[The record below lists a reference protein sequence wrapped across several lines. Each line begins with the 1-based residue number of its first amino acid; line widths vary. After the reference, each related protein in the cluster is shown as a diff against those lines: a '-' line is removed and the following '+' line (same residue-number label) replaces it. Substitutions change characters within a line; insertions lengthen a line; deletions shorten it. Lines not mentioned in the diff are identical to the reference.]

1 MVKNLKHP
9 YPLSNM
15 IFRALILS
23 LRSEIGHCLH
33 HTQKMSYT
41 FAKWPIILSKMSYNV
56 QFQNPSFTQYVFMLL
71 DILESLEH
79 PLQLSCWALFLNLK
93 GTWWELAIKLAKK
106 CWKTLRKISKS
117 LKFWLFVDFFA
128 NLDFLMIILIYLKYL
143 DDEKFWIS
151 KLTKKVKVW
160 LCLDSWLFIWWFKTS
175 TVDQPLCWRCLEPC
189 N

>member
-1 MVKNLKHP
+1 MVKNLKWSI
-9 YPLSNM
+9 PLAIWSLE
-15 IFRALILS
+15 ALSYLW
-23 LRSEIGHCLH
+23 EVKIGHCLH
-33 HTQKMSYT
+33 H
-41 FAKWPIILSKMSYNV
+41 FAKNALSLEKWPIILSKMAYNV
-56 QFQNPSFTQYVFMLL
+56 QFQNPSSTQYFFMLL

-79 PLQLSCWALFLNLK
+79 PLQLSCWTLFLNHK

-128 NLDFLMIILIYLKYL
+128 ILDFLMIILIYLKHL
-143 DDEKFWIS
+143 DDEKFWIW

-175 TVDQPLCWRCLEPC
+175 TVDQPLSWRCLEPC